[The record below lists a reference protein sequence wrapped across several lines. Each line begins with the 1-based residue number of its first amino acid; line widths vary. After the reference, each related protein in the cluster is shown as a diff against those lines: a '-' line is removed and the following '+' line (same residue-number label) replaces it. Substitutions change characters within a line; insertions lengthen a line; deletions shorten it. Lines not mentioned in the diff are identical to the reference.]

1 MPNRSA
7 ERSTPMIGIYDLH
20 NRASRRGYEA
30 FDDGSDQLGV
40 FDTQNGAIKQIQA
53 TAMVA

>member
-7 ERSTPMIGIYDLH
+7 ERRTPMIGIYDLH

-30 FDDGSDQLGV
+30 FTDGERSLGV
-40 FDTQNGAIKQIQA
+40 FESEDCGHW
-53 TAMVA
+53 

>member
-7 ERSTPMIGIYDLH
+7 ERGTPMIGIYDLH

-30 FDDGSDQLGV
+30 FDDGE
-40 FDTQNGAIKQIQA
+40 
-53 TAMVA
+53 